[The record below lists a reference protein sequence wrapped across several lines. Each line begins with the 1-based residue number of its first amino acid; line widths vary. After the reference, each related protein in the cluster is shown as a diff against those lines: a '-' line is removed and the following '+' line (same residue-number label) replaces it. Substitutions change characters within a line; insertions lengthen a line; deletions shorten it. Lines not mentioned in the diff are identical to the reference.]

1 MNDNDELLIKAIKD
15 LELGNYKQ
23 ARDNFQI
30 ALSKNNEN
38 ADSWVFFGFCQIKL
52 KDFENAYNSFNN
64 ALKIDNQHSFAWSG
78 KAYLLCLS
86 KNYKKALLYCN
97 IALNIYPDNK
107 EAIKIKNNLK
117 KTLSND
123 KKTPSEKINKIK
135 IEDLLNSFNNMG
147 TFEDID
153 KYTAEFNSVDLN
165 KKEGLTTLTDLNHF
179 KNIFTEKRI
188 KLLFKNTLTVNEY
201 NKILLKIKK
210 SGKNNFKQILKEKN
224 INLDEIDI
232 FKKIT
237 LLILSYT
244 DIEYKTKG
252 IELGSYSYNIIRIDD
267 RLTKADQISTLIHEL
282 THHILSEIITQSLM
296 YIWNSDKT
304 DAIEA
309 ISDYCMFNNKSNILM
324 NEYCAHTVQGRFL
337 PFGYQNYGSF
347 NALLNRFDKK
357 DKKIIKYYIKLGNSY
372 AEDITSI
379 LEGFIP
385 RKWRYEIKQQFKED
399 FNRNPNYEGIQLETK
414 KVLSL
419 EDRVDNINKILS
431 NGIFSIIA
439 NDDISLVRQFKKEY
453 EK

>member
-123 KKTPSEKINKIK
+123 KKTQSEKINKIK

-210 SGKNNFKQILKEKN
+210 S
-224 INLDEIDI
+224 
-232 FKKIT
+232 
-237 LLILSYT
+237 
-244 DIEYKTKG
+244 
-252 IELGSYSYNIIRIDD
+252 
-267 RLTKADQISTLIHEL
+267 
-282 THHILSEIITQSLM
+282 
-296 YIWNSDKT
+296 
-304 DAIEA
+304 
-309 ISDYCMFNNKSNILM
+309 C
-324 NEYCAHTVQGRFL
+324 
-337 PFGYQNYGSF
+337 
-347 NALLNRFDKK
+347 
-357 DKKIIKYYIKLGNSY
+357 
-372 AEDITSI
+372 
-379 LEGFIP
+379 
-385 RKWRYEIKQQFKED
+385 
-399 FNRNPNYEGIQLETK
+399 
-414 KVLSL
+414 
-419 EDRVDNINKILS
+419 
-431 NGIFSIIA
+431 
-439 NDDISLVRQFKKEY
+439 
-453 EK
+453 